1 MAVLDAANLEQTSQ
15 TLAANLKIFDQTR
28 QTVSQL
34 TSVSSA
40 LGSMGAGSG
49 GLASPL
55 RNLEASMALP
65 VMSFDS
71 WNLPKELQN
80 PNTGSFSSARDFVGQ
95 ALGVT
100 PSKNQTLA
108 YGDFDLAQQR
118 RTLAFRDASWNGYAL
133 ALQQRQTIQPS
144 LERAASLADQSSSA
158 ATLIDEIRATNY
170 LLAQIAGELTAQRQI
185 MASAL
190 ELQSSQAIATSPIIF
205 TGTATTAVG
214 AAPAASNGPLG
225 Q

>member
-1 MAVLDAANLEQTSQ
+1 MAVLDAANLAQTSQ
-15 TLAANLKIFDQTR
+15 TLAANLKIFDQAR

-49 GLASPL
+49 GLGSPL
-55 RNLEASMALP
+55 RTLEASMALP
-65 VMSFDS
+65 VISFDS

-80 PNTGSFSSARDFVGQ
+80 PNTGSFSSARDFVGL

-100 PSKNQTLA
+100 PNKNQTLA
-108 YGDFDLAQQR
+108 YGDFDSAQR
-118 RTLAFRDASWNGYAL
+118 RRALAFRDASWNGYAL
-133 ALQQRQTIQPS
+133 AIQQRQTIQPS
-144 LERAASLADQSSSA
+144 LERAASLADQSSLA

-185 MASAL
+185 MASTL
-190 ELQSSQAIATSPIIF
+190 ELQSSQAIATSPIVF
-205 TGTATTAVG
+205 TGTASTVTGPTSTTSG
-214 AAPAASNGPLG
+214 GPLG

>member
-1 MAVLDAANLEQTSQ
+1 MAVLDAANLAQTSQ
-15 TLAANLKIFDQTR
+15 TLAADLKIFDQAR

-40 LGSMGAGSG
+40 LGTMGAGSG
-49 GLASPL
+49 GLGSPL

-100 PSKNQTLA
+100 PNKNQTLA
-108 YGDFDLAQQR
+108 YGDFDSAQQR

-158 ATLIDEIRATNY
+158 TTLIDEIRATNY

-190 ELQSSQAIATSPIIF
+190 ELQSSQAIATSPVIF
-205 TGTATTAVG
+205 TGTATTAG
-214 AAPAASNGPLG
+214 GSAPTNSNGPLG